1 MELNIIKAIQSIRNG
16 FFDAFFEGVT
26 ILGEEM
32 VFILLFSIAYW
43 CYNKRE
49 SIKFI
54 FIFLLSTVLN
64 LSLKEIINRDRPIG
78 LEGVFSL
85 REQTATG
92 QSMPSGHTQGAT
104 TFYYYIMR
112 YFNKKWLWIVG
123 SIIIGLVGVSRVYLG
138 VHWPTDVLVAIVLG
152 IGMVYLGSWIFK
164 EIKEYMM
171 YVMIIVANTAL
182 ILFFSEDLLT
192 VTALV
197 TGASIGLIVETRWV
211 NFSEKARLK
220 TQIIKVLIGILGV
233 VVIKEGIKLFTPD
246 IYLVD
251 YIRYTLLGLWV
262 SAGAPYFFKFLR
274 KKA

>member
-16 FFDAFFEGVT
+16 FFDVFFEGVT

-54 FIFLLSTVLN
+54 FIFLLSSILN

-78 LEGVFSL
+78 IEGVFSL

-92 QSMPSGHTQGAT
+92 KAMPSGHTQGAT
-104 TFYYYIMR
+104 TFYYYIMK
-112 YFNKKWLWIVG
+112 YFNRKWLWILG
-123 SIIIGLVGVSRVYLG
+123 SIIIALVGISRIYLG
-138 VHWPTDVLVAIVLG
+138 VHWPTDVIVGILLG
-152 IGMVYLGSWIFK
+152 IGMVYLGLWVFK
-164 EIKEYMM
+164 EMKEYML
-171 YVMIIVANTAL
+171 YVMIIVSNLAL
-182 ILFFSEDLLT
+182 VLFFSDDLI
-192 VTALV
+192 TATAII
-197 TGASIGLIVETRWV
+197 TGACIGVMIESRWID
-211 NFSEKARLK
+211 FTEKASFR
-220 TQIIKVLIGILGV
+220 TQIIKVLIGIIGV
-233 VVIKEGIKLFTPD
+233 LVIKEGIKLITPD

-262 SAGAPYFFKFLR
+262 SAGAPYFFKYV
-274 KKA
+274 K